1 MTDPHAQLSTQ
12 PTGHT
17 MTPEEAASM
26 LKAIE
31 DQVTGVIVG
40 QRDLI
45 RSVMLCLLAEG
56 HALVEGVPGLGKT
69 ELLKAL
75 GKACGL
81 HYARIQFT
89 PDLMPADIV
98 GTQVLDETTDGRRVF
113 NFRPGPLFAGFVLA
127 DEINRATPKTQSALL
142 EAMAERTITV
152 AGSTRPLP
160 RPFLV
165 MATQNPIE
173 MDGTYPLP
181 EAQLDRFMLKA
192 LVPFP
197 SATDMLDIL
206 ARTTV
211 GQRKSVAAVSTPERL
226 QEAVSLARAVPV
238 TMHLG
243 QHIVDLVMA
252 TQPNSPQAPEMIGR
266 YVRVGGSPRAAQSM
280 MLAAKASALLDG
292 RPNVRVEDIRSVAPA
307 VLRHR
312 LVTGYQATADGVS
325 ADDLVAAVLDKI
337 PVPAAAVRGT

>member
-1 MTDPHAQLSTQ
+1 MTDTDTVHAPMS
-12 PTGHT
+12 PEDAAT
-17 MTPEEAASM
+17 MM
-26 LKAIE
+26 KAIDE
-31 DQVTGVIVG
+31 QVSSVIVG
-40 QRDLI
+40 QRDLV
-45 RSVMLCLLAEG
+45 RSVLLCLLAEG

-75 GKACGL
+75 GTACGL
-81 HYARIQFT
+81 RYARIQFT

-98 GTQVLDETTDGRRVF
+98 GTQVLEDAPDGRRSFV
-113 NFRPGPLFAGFVLA
+113 FRPGPLFAGFVLA

-152 AGSTRPLP
+152 AGSTRQLP

-192 LVPFP
+192 LVPYP
-197 SATDMLDIL
+197 SPADLLDIL

-211 GQRKSVAAVSTPERL
+211 GQRRSVHSVASPELLQQAVTL
-226 QEAVSLARAVPV
+226 TRAVPV

-243 QHIVDLVMA
+243 QHIVDIVMA
-252 TQPNSPQAPEMIGR
+252 TQPSSPTAPESVAR

-280 MLAAKASALLDG
+280 MLAAKASALMDG
-292 RPNVRVEDIRSVAPA
+292 RPNVRVEDIRDVATA

-312 LVTGYQATADGVS
+312 LITGYQAAADGVTPD
-325 ADDLVAAVLDKI
+325 ALVAAVLEAV
-337 PVPAAAVRGT
+337 PVPTVAVKGT

>member
-1 MTDPHAQLSTQ
+1 MTDTDTVHPPMSPEDAA
-12 PTGHT
+12 T
-17 MTPEEAASM
+17 MM
-26 LKAIE
+26 KAIDE
-31 DQVTGVIVG
+31 QVSSVIVG
-40 QRDLI
+40 QRDLV
-45 RSVMLCLLAEG
+45 RSVLLCLLAEG

-75 GKACGL
+75 GTACGL
-81 HYARIQFT
+81 RYARIQFT

-98 GTQVLDETTDGRRVF
+98 GTQVLEDAPDGRRSFV
-113 NFRPGPLFAGFVLA
+113 FRPGPLFAGFVLA

-152 AGSTRPLP
+152 AGSTRQLP

-192 LVPFP
+192 LVPYP
-197 SATDMLDIL
+197 TPADLLDIL

-211 GQRKSVAAVSTPERL
+211 GQRRTVHSVASPELLQQAVTL
-226 QEAVSLARAVPV
+226 TRAVPV

-243 QHIVDLVMA
+243 QHIVDIVMA
-252 TQPNSPQAPEMIGR
+252 TQPTSPTAPESVAR

-280 MLAAKASALLDG
+280 MLAAKASALMDG
-292 RPNVRVEDIRSVAPA
+292 RPNVRVEDIRDVATA

-312 LVTGYQATADGVS
+312 LITGYQAAADGVTPD
-325 ADDLVAAVLDKI
+325 ALVAAVLEAV
-337 PVPAAAVRGT
+337 PVPTVAVKGT